1 MAEGSAEGVSSGIV
15 MYSKSISI
23 VSFLIFADGRQL
35 TNITLL
41 FFPLQVD
48 CGSGKDIN
56 ATSSSS
62 SSGNDLPWEE

>member
-48 CGSGKDIN
+48 CDSGKDIN
-56 ATSSSS
+56 ATLV
-62 SSGNDLPWEE
+62 LPRIEE